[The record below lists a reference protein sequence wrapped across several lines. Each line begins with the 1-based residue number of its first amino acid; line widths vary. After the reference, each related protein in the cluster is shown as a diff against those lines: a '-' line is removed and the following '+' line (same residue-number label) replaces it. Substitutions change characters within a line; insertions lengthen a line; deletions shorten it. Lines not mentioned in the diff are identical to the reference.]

1 MEVGG
6 DGIICSHQNF
16 PGAETWKSSGY
27 VLKRRCFPGGLE
39 EEENLM
45 WADQEKKGG
54 VEELLICGLYTRAV
68 QASDLDRVY

>member
-1 MEVGG
+1 MALSMEVGG

-45 WADQEKKGG
+45 WADQEKK
-54 VEELLICGLYTRAV
+54 EE
-68 QASDLDRVY
+68 